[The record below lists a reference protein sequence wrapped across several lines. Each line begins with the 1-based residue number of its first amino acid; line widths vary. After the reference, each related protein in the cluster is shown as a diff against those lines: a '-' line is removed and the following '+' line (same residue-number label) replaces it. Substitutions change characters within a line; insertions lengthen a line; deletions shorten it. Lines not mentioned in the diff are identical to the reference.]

1 MGARLV
7 NLPGHVVLVG
17 LPGAGK
23 TTVGRALA
31 DRLGLQFID
40 FDLEIARRSGQTIPE
55 IFATRG
61 EREFRTLE
69 AELTREVAAAPP
81 AVIAPGGGWV
91 VQSGLIDM
99 LRPPAVLIHLRVT
112 PATAIARMRSSV
124 ADRPLLAGADPQ
136 ARAVT
141 LWEDRRE
148 AYARADFEIDTEVLG
163 VQQVVDLALQLISRP
178 K

>member
-1 MGARLV
+1 MGAARV

-23 TTVGRALA
+23 TTVGQALA
-31 DRLGLQFID
+31 ERLGLRFID
-40 FDLEIARRSGQTIPE
+40 FDVEIVRRAGQTIPE

-61 EREFRTLE
+61 ELGFRALE
-69 AELTREVAAAPP
+69 ADLTREVAAAPP
-81 AVIAPGGGWV
+81 AVVAPGGGWA
-91 VQSGLIDM
+91 VQPGLIDL

-112 PATAIARMRSSV
+112 PATAVARMRGSV
-124 ADRPLLAGADPQ
+124 AERPLLAGADPE

-148 AYARADFEIDTEVLG
+148 AYARADFEVDTEVLG
-163 VQQVVDLALQLISRP
+163 VQQVVNLVVQLISRSE
-178 K
+178 